1 MKRRFKAFLKDEDA
15 TITMEFAI
23 VAPLLFT
30 VIIAGFEFFDAFKSH
45 GRAAKV
51 TYTLADILSRA
62 EKVNEPYV
70 TEMHA
75 LMNALL
81 PWMNGDKA
89 LTITGIK
96 YDADK
101 GYEVYC
107 SKHSNYN
114 MTMDLNL
121 SLNTAVVQTKE
132 YTDILPAIAPGDSI
146 ILVET
151 VIPHRTLF
159 SIFGLKDLVWQN
171 QIAIRPR
178 FYGTIK
184 FIEPDGSECM
194 EIIAGS

>member
-1 MKRRFKAFLKDEDA
+1 MVFLKRFRKDEDA

-23 VAPLLFT
+23 VAPLLFF
-30 VIIAGFEFFDAFKSH
+30 VIIAGFEFFDAFKSY

-51 TYTLADILSRA
+51 TYSIADIMSRQRS
-62 EKVNEPYV
+62 VDEPFI

-75 LMNALL
+75 LTDALL
-81 PWMNGDKA
+81 PWMNEDKA
-89 LTITGIK
+89 LTITGIT
-96 YDADK
+96 YDVDD

-107 SKHSNYN
+107 SKHSGYDMKMNF
-114 MTMDLNL
+114 NL

-132 YTDILPAIAPGDSI
+132 YMDILPAIAPGDSI

-178 FYGTIK
+178 FIGRIR
-184 FIEPDGSECM
+184 FLEPDGTECLLT
-194 EIIAGS
+194 APGS